1 MIDPATP
8 VWQLTVG
15 EFVSLME
22 NSSPTVQEDEKP
34 KEEVFFTTMEA
45 CRYLNISKSTI
56 MRWKDAEYIKAEKLG
71 GLLRFR
77 KSELDRVLNK

>member
-1 MIDPATP
+1 MIDPKTP

-22 NSSPTVQEDEKP
+22 NSIPVVKEEKP
-34 KEEVFFTTMEA
+34 KEEVFFNTMEA
-45 CRYLNISKSTI
+45 CRYLKVSKSTI